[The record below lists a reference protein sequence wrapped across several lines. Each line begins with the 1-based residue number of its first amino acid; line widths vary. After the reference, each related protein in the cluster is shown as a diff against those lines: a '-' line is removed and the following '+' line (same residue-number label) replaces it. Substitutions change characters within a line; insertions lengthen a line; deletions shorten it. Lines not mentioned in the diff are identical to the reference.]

1 MKVVLI
7 QSLTSHQKWIF
18 IQYSGLVDTYN
29 IQVEAITIHDSQER
43 RFLSCRADGFVEL
56 YYRDDDSGRQK
67 WILLP
72 QENGSYLIQVAGGT
86 NAGETY
92 LSGNADGSAVNLWFE
107 NDGSGRQEWVLTPV
121 EEL

>member
-1 MKVVLI
+1 M
-7 QSLTSHQKWIF
+7 
-18 IQYSGLVDTYN
+18 
-29 IQVEAITIHDSQER
+29 
-43 RFLSCRADGFVEL
+43 
-56 YYRDDDSGRQK
+56 
-67 WILLP
+67 LP
-72 QENGSYLIQVAGGT
+72 QVSTGSYLIKVAGGT